1 MELNGIAAVVTG
13 GASGLGE
20 GVARAFIGAGARV
33 ALFDLNEE
41 RGMRLAADIGATF
54 CRVDV
59 GDSASVAAGFAM
71 AREVQGQERILV
83 NCAGMSVVS
92 KTAFR
97 ARDTGDIAHF
107 PFDGFEKTIR
117 INLLGTFYCIALS
130 VAGMMTLEPLED
142 GERGAI
148 VNTASIAAVEG
159 QAGQAAYSASKNGIL
174 GMTLPIARDLMNEG
188 IRVNSILP
196 GSFDT
201 PLLATAPQKIFDALV
216 AAVPFPKRLGKV
228 EEFASLVL
236 EMCRNRYLNGEN
248 VRLDGAA
255 RLATR

>member
-1 MELNGIAAVVTG
+1 MELKGIAAVVTG

-20 GVARAFIGAGARV
+20 GVARAFIGEGARV

-41 RGMRLAADIGATF
+41 RGNRLAAEIGATF

-59 GDSASVAAGFAM
+59 SDSASVAAGFAM
-71 AREVQGQERILV
+71 AREAQGQERILV

-97 ARDTGDIAHF
+97 ARDTGKIAHF
-107 PFDGFEKTIR
+107 PFDGFEKTVR
-117 INLLGTFYCIALS
+117 INLLGSFYCIALS
-130 VAGMMTLEPLED
+130 TAGMLTLAPLED

-148 VNTASIAAVEG
+148 VNTASVAAVEG

-188 IRVNSILP
+188 IRVNAILP

-201 PLLATAPQKIFDALV
+201 PLLATAPQKILDALV
-216 AAVPFPKRLGKV
+216 AAVPFPKRLGTPD
-228 EEFASLVL
+228 EFASLVL

-248 VRLDGAA
+248 VRLDGAV
-255 RLATR
+255 RLASR